1 MSNTLTRTIKQGA
14 SESFSLVLTDATG
27 TAINLTNCTF
37 SAQIKRAAGYSV
49 LASYTAT
56 ITSASLGKV
65 SFSMTPAVTATI
77 PVPFPTDGNHVFDVL
92 MTKADQSRV
101 SLIEGTAIITP
112 KISA

>member
-14 SESFSLVLTDATG
+14 SESFSLVLTDSTA
-27 TAINLTNCTF
+27 TAINLTGCTF

-56 ITSASLGKV
+56 ITSAALGKV
-65 SFSMTPAVTATI
+65 SFAMTPAVTASI
-77 PVPFPTDGNHVFDVL
+77 PVPFPSDNNHVFDVI
-92 MTKADQSRV
+92 MTKSDGSKY